1 MPVLFLWWRKGVRLF
16 TSWNGEKKK
25 QLALSFSQ
33 APPPATSLYK
43 PPGFLSMSTVPSTVR
58 EKFLQEWQCSGSVLS
73 ETVATSQMGLLSTS
87 QMASAHQ
94 GLSF

>member
-1 MPVLFLWWRKGVRLF
+1 MPALLLWWRKGVRLF

-33 APPPATSLYK
+33 PPPPATSLYK
-43 PPGFLSMSTVPSTVR
+43 PPGFLSMSPVR
-58 EKFLQEWQCSGSVLS
+58 EKFLREWQRSGSVLS

-94 GLSF
+94 GLNF